1 MEYLF
6 IYLLQL
12 SEAVT
17 TILGATI
24 VLSVI
29 SGVASLVSYLAIST
43 DYHDDVEER
52 ETQLSRIFVPFKKIF
67 IISTVVMV
75 LVGLIPTKDTL
86 LLMGGTYLGK
96 KAINAVV
103 TDSKIQKVNTIIE
116 LELDRRIKELQNTRV
131 ERNN

>member
-12 SEAVT
+12 SESLT

-29 SGVASLVSYLAIST
+29 SGVGSLVSYLAIST

-52 ETQLSRIFVPFKKIF
+52 ESQLNSVFVPLKKIF
-67 IISTVVMV
+67 IIST
-75 LVGLIPTKDTL
+75 LTL
-86 LLMGGTYLGK
+86 LISNTYETF
-96 KAINAVV
+96 I
-103 TDSKIQKVNTIIE
+103 SPTIFKLIFD
-116 LELDRRIKELQNTRV
+116 LLKL
-131 ERNN
+131 

>member
-17 TILGATI
+17 AVLGASVVLTI
-24 VLSVI
+24 MSGVGSLITYFVI
-29 SGVASLVSYLAIST
+29 SA
-43 DYHDDVEER
+43 DYGDNKDIKER
-52 ETQLSRIFVPFKKIF
+52 ELNKTFVPFKKVF
-67 IISTVVMV
+67 IISTVIMI
-75 LVGLIPTKDTL
+75 LVGLIPTKNTL

-116 LELDRRIKELQNTRV
+116 LELDRRIKELQNTEVGRD
-131 ERNN
+131 

>member
-17 TILGATI
+17 AILGASVVLTI
-24 VLSVI
+24 M
-29 SGVASLVSYLAIST
+29 SGVGSLITYFAISA
-43 DYHDDVEER
+43 DHGDNKDIKER
-52 ETQLSRIFVPFKKIF
+52 ELNKTFVPFKKVF
-67 IISTVVMV
+67 IISTVIMV
-75 LVGLIPTKDTL
+75 LVGLIPTKNTL

-116 LELDRRIKELQNTRV
+116 LELDRRIKELQNTEV
-131 ERNN
+131 GRN